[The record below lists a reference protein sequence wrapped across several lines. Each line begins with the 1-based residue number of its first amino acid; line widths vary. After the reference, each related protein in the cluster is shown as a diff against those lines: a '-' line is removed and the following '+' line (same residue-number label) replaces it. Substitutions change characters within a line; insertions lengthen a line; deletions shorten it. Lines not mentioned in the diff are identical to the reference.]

1 MMTKGENRCADCGGK
16 FGLVVHR
23 HATLK
28 FCRKACK
35 DNFLAK
41 LPRDQDRM
49 KAWLGL
55 PKKVI
60 DPDSSPVP

>member
-1 MMTKGENRCADCGGK
+1 MTKGENRCADCGGK

-23 HATLK
+23 HATFK

-41 LPRDQDRM
+41 LQRDQDRM
-49 KAWLGL
+49 KAWLGVL
-55 PKKVI
+55 KKVM
-60 DPDSSPVP
+60 DP

>member
-1 MMTKGENRCADCGGK
+1 MMKGKNCCVECGGK
-16 FGLVVHR
+16 FGLIVHR

-41 LPRDQDRM
+41 LRLDQDRM

-55 PKKVI
+55 PKKVH
-60 DPDSSPVP
+60 